1 MVSVVTSDNQILYR
15 EVLETMH
22 RDRKRIFIDQ
32 MKWDLPC
39 CDGLHETDQ
48 FDTPDAIYLLAAD
61 PRTRAHL
68 GSVRLLPT
76 TRPHLLGSVFPQ
88 LCDGALPVGHDVWE
102 ITRLCTAPQLDK
114 AAATQV
120 RSHLT
125 LAVVEFALLYGVS
138 QYTAVTYIGMVPGL
152 LSVGWNCEP
161 LGLPKVCGEDTLTAL
176 SIRCTPATL
185 QMLRAKMD
193 RRAPVLEIVSAA
205 QAA

>member
-1 MVSVVTSDNQILYR
+1 MVSVVTSDNQELYR
-15 EVLETMH
+15 EPLETMH
-22 RDRKRIFIDQ
+22 RDRKRIFVDQ

-39 CDGLHETDQ
+39 PDGVHEADQ
-48 FDTPDAIYLLAAD
+48 FDTADAIYLLAAD
-61 PRTRAHL
+61 PRSRAHL

-76 TRPHLLGSVFPQ
+76 TSPHLLSSIFPQ
-88 LCDGALPVGHDVWE
+88 LCDTELPVGPDVWE
-102 ITRLCTAPQLDK
+102 ITRLCTAPNLDRES
-114 AAATQV
+114 AMQV

-161 LGLPKVCGEDTLTAL
+161 LGLPKTVGADTLTAL
-176 SIRCTPATL
+176 SIRVTPSTL
-185 QMLRAKMD
+185 QMLRAKME